1 MQFGQT
7 EDAMA
12 KTRSVSVRLSA
23 SELTSLMR
31 ERRITSQSA
40 LIQSL
45 VSEDLERIRSHRAI
59 REFVRRARVEDFDA
73 RLL

>member
-1 MQFGQT
+1 
-7 EDAMA
+7 MA
-12 KTRSVSVRLSA
+12 KTRPVSVRLST

-31 ERRITSQSA
+31 ERRIKSQSA

-59 REFVRRARVEDFDA
+59 RDFVRRARVEDFDA

>member
-1 MQFGQT
+1 
-7 EDAMA
+7 MA
-12 KTRSVSVRLSA
+12 KNRSVSVRLFV
-23 SELTSLMR
+23 SELTRLMR
-31 ERRITSQSA
+31 ERRIKSQSE